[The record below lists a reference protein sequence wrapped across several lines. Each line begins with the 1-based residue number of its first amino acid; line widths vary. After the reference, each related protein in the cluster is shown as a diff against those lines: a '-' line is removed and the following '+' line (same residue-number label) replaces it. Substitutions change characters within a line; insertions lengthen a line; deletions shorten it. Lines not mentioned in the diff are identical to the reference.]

1 MSKWYEVT
9 VQAWKVVVVEIE
21 DDTERD
27 PEDEAME
34 IARDEAFS
42 FCQEI
47 EVVKIEKLDTPE
59 RIEQAKRHA
68 DEISECEA

>member
-42 FCQEI
+42 FCQET

-59 RIEQAKRHA
+59 RIEQAKLHA